1 MIYDLS
7 KEIDRQRAQGRFD
20 TLLEEKTVITLT
32 KKAKRTLRQ
41 NSYLHL
47 ILAWFSI
54 ETGYTAS
61 ESKQMYKRV
70 NREIYEYEKEGI
82 VYIRESSDLSTEE
95 MALSID
101 RWRNYSADKAGVY
114 LPEANQEAFLTEIE
128 IEMSKNKHV

>member
-7 KEIDRQRAQGRFD
+7 KNIDVERAKRRFT
-20 TLLEEKTVITLT
+20 TLLEEQTVITLT
-32 KKAKRTLRQ
+32 KKAKRTLKQ

-47 ILAWFSI
+47 LIGWFAM
-54 ETGYTAS
+54 ELGYTVA
-61 ESKQMYKRV
+61 ETKQMYKRV
-70 NREIYEYEKEGI
+70 NRELYEYTKND
-82 VYIRESSDLSTEE
+82 VPFIRSSSDLSTEE

-114 LPEANQEAFLTEIE
+114 LPAANEEQFLSEIE